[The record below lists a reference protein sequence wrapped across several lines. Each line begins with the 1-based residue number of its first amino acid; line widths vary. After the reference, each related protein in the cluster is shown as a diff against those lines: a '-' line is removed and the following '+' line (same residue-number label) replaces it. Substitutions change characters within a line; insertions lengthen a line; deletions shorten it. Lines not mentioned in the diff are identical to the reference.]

1 VSDDQL
7 GAIAYGAYS
16 RTLSS
21 APALPWEHLSNRER
35 DAWFSAI
42 NALYDAYEP
51 APIYEEAF
59 ECEMCGNY
67 LVCIVCHP
75 IVCSEYCDPV
85 CSECGEGLICSQ
97 CASQLASTD
106 NSSSPDAK
114 SVQ

>member
-1 VSDDQL
+1 MSDDQL
-7 GAIAYGAYS
+7 GSIAYGAYS

-59 ECEMCGNY
+59 ECEMCGND
-67 LVCIVCHP
+67 LVCIACHP
-75 IVCSEYCDPV
+75 TV
-85 CSECGEGLICSQ
+85 CSECGELLICVE
-97 CASQLASTD
+97 CDAQLASTD

-114 SVQ
+114 SVPQNG